1 MRAVVSGRAKMAGR
15 NHQSPDG
22 RVHLDPQ
29 QNAGADHGL
38 GVRLVRGAADLYGG
52 IELHAGSVSYRAQP
66 GGEYRSAGIRASGAH
81 TRRGSYLHCLPGN
94 SAEHAQPGHDR
105 PGAAFWLHRVTAQ
118 RHELSGAWC
127 AAARCR
133 PWLAGTREH
142 RRTESRRAGHRDP
155 RAGHRHA
162 DHRCQPV
169 HRPARLTARSPL
181 GRALKMSQLIRVQD
195 LRVVADGDQGE
206 LEIVKGVSFALEKG
220 EVLALIGESGSGKT
234 TIALALLGYARRGC
248 KLAGGVVQV
257 GEHDMLSLT
266 ESQLQGLRGNRVSY
280 IAQSAAAAF
289 NPAKKLIDQV
299 IEGALIHGLGSRA
312 DLQAKAVELF
322 RDLALPNPESIG
334 QRYPHQV
341 SGGQLQRVMAAMA
354 LISDPLL
361 VILDEPTTA
370 LDVTTQ
376 IDVLRAF
383 KRVVRERGATA
394 VYVSHDLAVVAQ
406 MADQI
411 VVLNGGRIIEQSS
424 TAALLKGPE
433 DAYTRSL
440 LAAARP
446 DKVLKPASEVVKD
459 STLLTIKG
467 LTAGYG
473 KKNLQGMPMIRVLE
487 DIDLTIRRGQAI
499 GVIGESGSGK
509 STLARVVAGLL
520 DPAHGS
526 LTFDGAELSG
536 TLAGRTEEQFRRI
549 QMVFQNADTA
559 LNPMHS
565 ISAILARPL
574 KMYFDLKGKA
584 LRDRIDELMDLVRL
598 PRELAERRPNELSGG
613 QKQRVNLARALAA
626 KPDLILCDEV
636 TSALDTV
643 VGACILEL
651 LGELRRKL
659 GVSYLFISHDIST
672 VRALCD
678 DIVVMYSGHKVEEGS
693 REAFSRVPFHPYTDL
708 LVHSVP
714 ELRQGWLETCGV
726 TSGKLPPISA
736 PANNPELCTF
746 LNRCPARVEG
756 MCNKTAPSRRMIA
769 GGSEI
774 LCHRDSDEL
783 QAVQE
788 NLNPVTVGAYA

>member
-1 MRAVVSGRAKMAGR
+1 
-15 NHQSPDG
+15 
-22 RVHLDPQ
+22 
-29 QNAGADHGL
+29 
-38 GVRLVRGAADLYGG
+38 
-52 IELHAGSVSYRAQP
+52 
-66 GGEYRSAGIRASGAH
+66 
-81 TRRGSYLHCLPGN
+81 
-94 SAEHAQPGHDR
+94 
-105 PGAAFWLHRVTAQ
+105 
-118 RHELSGAWC
+118 
-127 AAARCR
+127 
-133 PWLAGTREH
+133 
-142 RRTESRRAGHRDP
+142 
-155 RAGHRHA
+155 
-162 DHRCQPV
+162 
-169 HRPARLTARSPL
+169 
-181 GRALKMSQLIRVQD
+181 MSELIRVQD
-195 LRVVADGDQGE
+195 LRVVAVGE
-206 LEIVKGVSFALEKG
+206 RGEVEIVKGVSFTLAKG

-248 KLAGGVVQV
+248 RLAGGVIQV
-257 GEHDMLSLT
+257 GDHNMLGLDERT
-266 ESQLQGLRGNRVSY
+266 LQRLRGNRVSY

-299 IEGALIHGLGSRA
+299 IEGALIHGLGSREE
-312 DLQAKAVELF
+312 LTAKAIGLF
-322 RDLALPNPESIG
+322 HDLSLPDPENIG
-334 QRYPHQV
+334 QRHPHQV

-361 VILDEPTTA
+361 VVLDEPTTA

-411 VVLNGGRIIEQSS
+411 VVLNGGKVIEASA
-424 TAALLKGPE
+424 TATLLRGPAQE
-433 DAYTRSL
+433 YTRSL

-446 DKVLKPASEVVKD
+446 DATLRPPSDVAAD
-459 STLLTIKG
+459 TTLLTISG
-467 LTAGYG
+467 MTAGYG

-520 DPAHGS
+520 EPARGE
-526 LTFDGAELSG
+526 LKFDGVSLSG
-536 TLAGRTEEQFRRI
+536 TLAGRSDDQFRRI

-565 ISAILARPL
+565 VSTILARPL
-574 KMYFDLKGKA
+574 KMYFGLKGAA
-584 LRDRIDELMDLVRL
+584 LRQRVDELLDLVRL
-598 PRELAERRPNELSGG
+598 PRALAERRPNELSGG

-643 VGACILEL
+643 VGAAILQL
-651 LGELRRKL
+651 LGDLRREL

-678 DIVVMYSGHKVEEGS
+678 DIVVMYSGHKIEEGS
-693 REAFSRVPFHPYTDL
+693 RESFSQTPFHPYTDL

-714 ELRQGWLETCGV
+714 ELRQGWLENCGS
-726 TSGKLPPISA
+726 TSGKLPPIGA
-736 PANNPELCTF
+736 AANVAELCTF
-746 LNRCPARVEG
+746 IHRCPVRVDG
-756 MCNKTAPSRRMIA
+756 LCNRTAPNRRVIA

-774 LCHRDSDEL
+774 LCHLDGDTL
-783 QAVQE
+783 QDTQE
-788 NLNPVTVGAYA
+788 NANSMIVGAYA

>member
-1 MRAVVSGRAKMAGR
+1 
-15 NHQSPDG
+15 
-22 RVHLDPQ
+22 
-29 QNAGADHGL
+29 
-38 GVRLVRGAADLYGG
+38 
-52 IELHAGSVSYRAQP
+52 
-66 GGEYRSAGIRASGAH
+66 
-81 TRRGSYLHCLPGN
+81 
-94 SAEHAQPGHDR
+94 
-105 PGAAFWLHRVTAQ
+105 
-118 RHELSGAWC
+118 
-127 AAARCR
+127 
-133 PWLAGTREH
+133 
-142 RRTESRRAGHRDP
+142 
-155 RAGHRHA
+155 
-162 DHRCQPV
+162 
-169 HRPARLTARSPL
+169 
-181 GRALKMSQLIRVQD
+181 MSQLIRVQD
-195 LRVVADGDQGE
+195 LRVVAEGDHGE

-257 GEHDMLSLT
+257 GEHDMLSLP
-266 ESQLQGLRGNRVSY
+266 ESQLQSLRGNRVSY

-312 DLQAKAVELF
+312 DLQAKAIELF
-322 RDLALPNPESIG
+322 RDLALPNPDTIG

-433 DAYTRSL
+433 DPYTRSL

-565 ISAILARPL
+565 VSAILARPL
-574 KMYFDLKGKA
+574 KMYFGLKGKA
-584 LRDRIDELMDLVRL
+584 LRERIDELMDLVRL

-693 REAFSRVPFHPYTDL
+693 REAFSHVPFHPYTDL

-714 ELRQGWLETCGV
+714 ELRQGWLESCGV

-736 PANNPELCTF
+736 PVNNRELCTF

-756 MCNKTAPSRRMIA
+756 LCNKTAPGRRRIA